1 MCLLE
6 GVCSG
11 RMQKIHILSVKPKEE
26 LNFSAFARGR
36 GVLLVLGWA
45 QYNML
50 LKQFGKGDELSGEV
64 PSGTLFSFSLENQ
77 FYTASFKRRKRG
89 GGEGRGN
96 GQECLE
102 WDVQTGAG
110 RDQGLT

>member
-89 GGEGRGN
+89 GGEG
-96 GQECLE
+96 E
-102 WDVQTGAG
+102 WPGVPGVGCPD
-110 RDQGLT
+110 RSW